1 MGQHAAGRNGDRRG
15 YQSGRDEA
23 LRRGLPLDAAE
34 FLDGRPGGYDIA
46 AWSVAGGTVL
56 WTSSYPPAKVYLLA
70 AIALNRDGTRLFVT
84 GSWPNHG
91 VTTVAYHA

>member
-1 MGQHAAGRNGDRRG
+1 
-15 YQSGRDEA
+15 
-23 LRRGLPLDAAE
+23 
-34 FLDGRPGGYDIA
+34 
-46 AWSVAGGTVL
+46 VL